1 MEPEEDC
8 GGAGGSRF
16 GVRRLLEFEPEFMSP
31 FCAGSLECLLWPLE
45 EDLLMSAR
53 PLAAASNADLHSS
66 PGDPL
71 VLGLLS
77 AKVENIT
84 QGQEKR
90 EEFFSLH
97 GEVTEWSTP

>member
-45 EDLLMSAR
+45 EDLLESTR
-53 PLAAASNADLHSS
+53 PLAAASNADLQSS

-71 VLGLLS
+71 LFGLLS

-84 QGQEKR
+84 RRQENG
-90 EEFFSLH
+90 EINFFL
-97 GEVTEWSTP
+97 